1 MFFVLPFL
9 FPALLALPTDTSIV
23 NLQQDGI
30 EVEVSLEPINFLV
43 GDTLFLQIKAIAP
56 DGIQLALPNDET
68 FGSFTIVATTSLL
81 DIPFEEGR
89 IWSWSIHLD
98 TFDASTSALD
108 GIAIE
113 WTRGTGEN
121 GTLLIDPIPV
131 RVNTILGEITEET
144 SIRPIKEHVPLFLRN
159 LTLSIIVSSIT
170 FCSLCWLLFQFSK
183 GKKQLPSPH
192 VIAMAGIE
200 NLKNTNFEVHSFY
213 TSLSDIVRHYL
224 EGQFNIAATG
234 QTTREF
240 LIEAKQNNHLEH
252 FDRESLGS
260 FLVAADLVK
269 FAKHEPGDTCSND
282 ALKKA
287 ETFIEETS
295 KVTA

>member
-1 MFFVLPFL
+1 MLFALPFL

-30 EVEVSLEPINFLV
+30 EVEVSLEPIDFLV

-56 DGIQLALPNDET
+56 DGIQLALHNDET
-68 FGSFTIVATTSLL
+68 FGSFTIVDTTTLL
-81 DIPFEEGR
+81 DIPSKEGR
-89 IWSWSIHLD
+89 IWNWSIHLD
-98 TFDASTSALD
+98 TFDASTTALD
-108 GIAIE
+108 GIALE
-113 WTRGTGEN
+113 WTQGTGEK
-121 GTLLIDPIPV
+121 GTLLIDSIPV
-131 RVNTILGEITEET
+131 TVNTILGEITEET
-144 SIRPIKEHVPLFLRN
+144 SIRSIKEHVPLFSRN
-159 LTLSIIVSSIT
+159 STPSIIVSSIA
-170 FCSLCWLLFQFSK
+170 FCSLCLLLFRFSK

-192 VIAMAGIE
+192 VRAMADIA

-224 EGQFNIAATG
+224 EGQFKIAATG

-240 LIEAKQNNHLEH
+240 LNAAKQNNRLEH

-287 ETFIEETS
+287 ELFIEETS